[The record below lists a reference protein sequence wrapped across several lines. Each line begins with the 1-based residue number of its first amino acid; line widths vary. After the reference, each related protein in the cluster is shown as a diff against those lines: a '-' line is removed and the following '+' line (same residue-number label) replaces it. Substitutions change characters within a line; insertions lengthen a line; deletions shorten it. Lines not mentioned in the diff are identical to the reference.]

1 MGNCVYCGLSAGL
14 FRSKHKECEVKEQLR
29 IAEVKAVQGR
39 VQQVVVTSLDQD
51 LGVEGLL
58 DLVSKETQSGN
69 LTAQESREAVIA
81 GWCNGVD
88 KCLEDGVIDAGE
100 EKGLVRIKRAFD
112 LSEDELDKT
121 GDHTRFVQA
130 AVIRDLLNGILPRR
144 YEAEQGLPINLQ
156 KNEKVVWA
164 FHGCDYLEDK
174 TKRTYQ
180 GGSRGVSVKVM
191 KGVYYR
197 VGAFKGEPVFNTE
210 RVKVDS
216 GAVYVTN
223 KHIYFAGE
231 NKSLRVPYSKIVS
244 FLPFTDAVGVIRD
257 AQTAKPQIFK
267 TGEGWFT
274 YNLVTNLAQLDSQG

>member
-14 FRSKHKECEVKEQLR
+14 FRSKHKECEAKEQLR
-29 IAEVKAVQGR
+29 IAEVKAVQER
-39 VQQVVVTSLDQD
+39 VQQTVLTSLDQD
-51 LGVEGLL
+51 LTVEALL
-58 DLVSKETQSGN
+58 DLVSKETKAGN
-69 LTAQESREAVIA
+69 LRDHESREAVIA
-81 GWCNGVD
+81 GWCNGVE
-88 KCLEDGVIDAGE
+88 KCLEDGVIDEGE
-100 EKGLVRIKRAFD
+100 ERGLVTIKRAFG
-112 LSEDELDKT
+112 LAENELDKS

-130 AVIRDLLNGILPRR
+130 AVIRDLLNGILPQR
-144 YEAEQGLPINLQ
+144 YEVESGLPINLQ
-156 KNEKVVWA
+156 KNEKVVWV

-180 GGSRGVSVKVM
+180 GGSRGVSIKVV

-216 GAVYVTN
+216 GVVYVTN
-223 KHIYFAGE
+223 KHIYFAGA

-257 AQTAKPQIFK
+257 SQTAKPQIFK

-274 YNLVTNLAQLDSQG
+274 YNLVANLAQLESQG